1 MNLWSNNAMFLT
13 EKSID
18 YLWKKQ
24 EVSANNI
31 ANSETPNF
39 KSSYVTFEEELQ
51 QQIGRLRSPKAREIR
66 EEIASASPRVHTTV
80 GEKNKMDTCDLYEV
94 SLYSKKKLLAENVEL
109 AKTGIQYEYAVRAI
123 GDDFT
128 RLRTAIKGT

>member
-1 MNLWSNNAMFLT
+1 MSLWSSNSMFLT

-31 ANSETPNF
+31 VNSETPGF
-39 KSSYVTFEEELQ
+39 KSSYVTFEEELRMRM
-51 QQIGRLRSPKAREIR
+51 GKMRSPKAREIR
-66 EEIASASPRVHTTV
+66 EQIARTSPGVHVTE
-80 GEKNKMDTCDLYEV
+80 GEMNKLDESNVDIV
-94 SLYSKKKLLAENVEL
+94 AENAEL

>member
-1 MNLWSNNAMFLT
+1 MSLWSTNAMFLT

-39 KSSYVTFEEELQ
+39 KSSYVTFEEELRE
-51 QQIGRLRSPKAREIR
+51 QIGKMRSTKAKDIR
-66 EEIASASPRVHTTV
+66 ERIAHAAPRVHVTE
-80 GEKNKMDTCDLYEV
+80 GEMNKLDESNVDIV
-94 SLYSKKKLLAENVEL
+94 AENAEL

-123 GDDFT
+123 SDDFT
-128 RLRTAIKGT
+128 RLRTAIKGQ

>member
-1 MNLWSNNAMFLT
+1 MSLWSSNSMFLT

-31 ANSETPNF
+31 VNSETPGF
-39 KSSYVTFEEELQ
+39 KSSYVTFEEELRMRM
-51 QQIGRLRSPKAREIR
+51 GKMRSPKAREIR
-66 EEIASASPRVHTTV
+66 EQIARTSPSVHVTE
-80 GEKNKMDTCDLYEV
+80 GEMNKLDESNVDIV
-94 SLYSKKKLLAENVEL
+94 AENAEL

>member
-80 GEKNKMDTCDLYEV
+80 GEKNKMDESNVDIV
-94 SLYSKKKLLAENVEL
+94 AENAEL

-123 GDDFT
+123 SDDFM

>member
-1 MNLWSNNAMFLT
+1 MDLWSNNAMFLT

-80 GEKNKMDTCDLYEV
+80 GEKNKMDESNVDIV
-94 SLYSKKKLLAENVEL
+94 AENAEL

-123 GDDFT
+123 SDDFM

>member
-1 MNLWSNNAMFLT
+1 MMSLWSSNSMFLT
-13 EKSID
+13 EKSIN

-31 ANSETPNF
+31 VNSETPGF
-39 KSSYVTFEEELQ
+39 KSSYVTFEEELRMRM
-51 QQIGRLRSPKAREIR
+51 GKMRSPKAREIR
-66 EEIASASPRVHTTV
+66 EQIARTSPSVHVTE
-80 GEKNKMDTCDLYEV
+80 GEMNKLDESNVDIV
-94 SLYSKKKLLAENVEL
+94 AENAEL

>member
-1 MNLWSNNAMFLT
+1 MMSLWSSNSMFLT

-31 ANSETPNF
+31 VNSETPGF
-39 KSSYVTFEEELQ
+39 KSSYVTFEEELRMRM
-51 QQIGRLRSPKAREIR
+51 GKMRSPKAREIR
-66 EEIASASPRVHTTV
+66 EQIARTSPSVHVTE
-80 GEKNKMDTCDLYEV
+80 GEMNKLDESNVDIV
-94 SLYSKKKLLAENVEL
+94 AENAEL

>member
-39 KSSYVTFEEELQ
+39 KSSYVTFEDELQ

-80 GEKNKMDTCDLYEV
+80 GEKNKMDESNVDIV
-94 SLYSKKKLLAENVEL
+94 AENVEL

-123 GDDFT
+123 SDDFM

>member
-1 MNLWSNNAMFLT
+1 MSLWSSNTMFLT

-39 KSSYVTFEEELQ
+39 KSSYVTFEEEMR
-51 QQIGRLRSPKAREIR
+51 QQIGKMKSTKASDIR
-66 EEIASASPRVHTTV
+66 ERIVHTAPKVHVTE
-80 GEKNKMDTCDLYEV
+80 GEKNKLDESNVDIV
-94 SLYSKKKLLAENVEL
+94 AENAEL
-109 AKTGIQYEYAVRAI
+109 AKSGIQYEYAVRAI
-123 GDDFT
+123 SDEFA
-128 RLRTAIKGT
+128 RLRTAIKGQ

>member
-1 MNLWSNNAMFLT
+1 MSLWSSNTMFLT

-39 KSSYVTFEEELQ
+39 KSSYVTFEEELRN
-51 QQIGRLRSPKAREIR
+51 QIGKMRSTKADDIR
-66 EEIASASPRVHTTV
+66 ERIAHAAPRVHVTE
-80 GEKNKMDTCDLYEV
+80 GEMNKLDESNVDIV
-94 SLYSKKKLLAENVEL
+94 AENAEL

-123 GDDFT
+123 SDDFT
-128 RLRTAIKGT
+128 RLRTAIKGQ

>member
-1 MNLWSNNAMFLT
+1 MSLWSSNSMFLT

-24 EVSANNI
+24 EISANNI

-39 KSSYVTFEEELQ
+39 KSSYVTFEEELRE
-51 QQIGRLRSPKAREIR
+51 QIGKMRSTKAKDIR
-66 EEIASASPRVHTTV
+66 ERISHAAPRVHVTE
-80 GEKNKMDTCDLYEV
+80 GEMNKLDESNVDIV
-94 SLYSKKKLLAENVEL
+94 AENAEL
-109 AKTGIQYEYAVRAI
+109 AKSGIQYEYAVRAI
-123 GDDFT
+123 SDDFM

>member
-31 ANSETPNF
+31 ANAETPNF

-66 EEIASASPRVHTTV
+66 EEIASATPRVHKTI
-80 GEKNKMDTCDLYEV
+80 GEKNKMDESNVDIV
-94 SLYSKKKLLAENVEL
+94 AENAEL

-123 GDDFT
+123 SDDFM